1 VLFSSRVEHRVEQL
15 TAVLVHELQLSPERS
30 IKGGPRSARRAVA
43 QLIRLGKS
51 VQVDFMSVYV

>member
-1 VLFSSRVEHRVEQL
+1 VEHRVQQL

-51 VQVDFMSVYV
+51 VQVLICVSAATV